1 MITSNAPCSPPK
13 LLYYSST
20 KKNLGANVVEQDG
33 KSKKMAKKFQYSRL
47 SKRMVKKNE
56 G

>member
-20 KKNLGANVVEQDG
+20 RNLGANVVEQDG
-33 KSKKMAKKFQYSRL
+33 KSKKMAKKFQHNRL

>member
-1 MITSNAPCSPPK
+1 MHHVVLQSFFIIPQP
-13 LLYYSST
+13 
-20 KKNLGANVVEQDG
+20 KNLGANVVEQDG